1 MLGPHEFVVVELV
14 APGPRVA
21 LETNQ
26 MRVFI
31 ILTNQRPLSYLV
43 FGHWVGHALVH
54 VDVHLGAQ
62 HRHVVTWTES
72 GISIANGE
80 DN

>member
-26 MRVFI
+26 
-31 ILTNQRPLSYLV
+31 RPVSYLV